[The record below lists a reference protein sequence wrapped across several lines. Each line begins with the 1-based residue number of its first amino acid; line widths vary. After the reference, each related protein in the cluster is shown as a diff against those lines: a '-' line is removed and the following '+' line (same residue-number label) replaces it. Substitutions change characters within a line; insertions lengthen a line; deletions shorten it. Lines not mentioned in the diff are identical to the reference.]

1 MGSIDED
8 EMMKTMKT
16 KGPVVVTGAAGYVGS
31 WLVMRLLQLG
41 YTVRATVRNPTNIE
55 KTKHLLAIPGAK
67 ERLTLWKADLDDEGS
82 FDGVTNGSIGVF
94 HLATP
99 MDFESTD
106 PENEI
111 LKPTLRGVLN
121 VMKSCKK
128 AKTVKRVI
136 FTTSAGTVNVEEHQ
150 KPVYDESSWSDL
162 DFIRNTKM
170 TGWMYFVSKT
180 LAEKAAQEF
189 AEENNIHFIS
199 VIPTLVV
206 GPFIM
211 NSMPPRNEAHY
222 SILKQIQL
230 VHLDD
235 LCNAHIF
242 LWENPKAEGRY
253 ICSSEDTTIYQLAN
267 MLRNRYPEYCIP
279 TRFDGIDESIE
290 PVRFSSK
297 KLTDLGFQYK
307 YTWEDMFDGAIQS
320 CKEKNLLP
328 TLDGMSPEVVNKET
342 KLPTSL
348 APPPPPPQSKPAV
361 LE

>member
-1 MGSIDED
+1 MGSIGIIDED
-8 EMMKTMKT
+8 QMMKTMKMN
-16 KGPVVVTGAAGYVGS
+16 GPVVVTGAAGYVGS

-41 YTVRATVRNPTNIE
+41 YTVRATVRDPTNIE
-55 KTKHLLAIPGAK
+55 KTKHLLAIPEAK
-67 ERLTLWKADLDDEGS
+67 ERLTLWKADLDDEGI
-82 FDGVTNGSIGVF
+82 FDGVTSGSIGVF

-106 PENEI
+106 PE
-111 LKPTLRGVLN
+111 
-121 VMKSCKK
+121 SCKK
-128 AKTVKRVI
+128 AETVKRVI

-162 DFIRNTKM
+162 DFIRKTKM

-189 AEENNIHFIS
+189 AEQNDIHFIS

-206 GPFIM
+206 GPFLM
-211 NSMPPRNEAHY
+211 NSMPPSMLTALAL
-222 SILKQIQL
+222 IT
-230 VHLDD
+230 
-235 LCNAHIF
+235 
-242 LWENPKAEGRY
+242 
-253 ICSSEDTTIYQLAN
+253 DTTIYKLAN

-279 TRFDGIDESIE
+279 TKFDGIDESIE

-328 TLDGMSPEVVNKET
+328 TLDGMSPELVNKKM
-342 KLPTSL
+342 KLSSCQL
-348 APPPPPPQSKPAV
+348 
-361 LE
+361 LLHRHHHGN